1 MKKPRIGIPP
11 YFNYDSGE
19 EYMPEG
25 YLRAVEC
32 VHGELVTIHYD
43 TPPEDI
49 PALAGS
55 LDGLILSGGVDVD
68 PRCYGQEPSPRCG
81 RINPIRDR
89 LELTLLQNVLGTSLP
104 ILAICRGIQIL
115 NVAMGG
121 TLIQDIPSAF
131 PGAVHEQQN
140 GRLAMSHRVRLVP
153 GGFLSGLFS
162 GADTLLTN
170 SFHHQAVDSLAEG
183 LLPEAYAE
191 EGFLEACRGKGPQWI
206 LGVQWHPEITQ
217 KTDPASL
224 EIFNAFGRAISGV

>member
-1 MKKPRIGIPP
+1 MNKPRIGIPP

-25 YLRAVEC
+25 YLRAAEC
-32 VHGELVTIHYD
+32 VRGELVTIHYD
-43 TPPEDI
+43 TPLEEI
-49 PALAGS
+49 PALARS

-68 PRCYGQEPSPRCG
+68 PHCYGQEPSPLCG
-81 RINPIRDR
+81 RINPVRDR
-89 LELTLLQNVLGTSLP
+89 LELVLLKEVLGSSLP

-131 PGAVHEQQN
+131 PGAVHEQRN
-140 GRLAMSHRVRLVP
+140 GRLSMSHRVRLAP
-153 GGFLSGLFS
+153 GGFLSGLCG
-162 GADTLLTN
+162 GADSLLTN
-170 SFHHQAVDSLAEG
+170 SFHHQAVDRLAEG
-183 LLPEAYAE
+183 LRPEAWAE
-191 EGFLEACRGKGPQWI
+191 EGFLEACRGEGAQWI

-224 EIFNAFGRAISGV
+224 EIFKAFGRAIAEA